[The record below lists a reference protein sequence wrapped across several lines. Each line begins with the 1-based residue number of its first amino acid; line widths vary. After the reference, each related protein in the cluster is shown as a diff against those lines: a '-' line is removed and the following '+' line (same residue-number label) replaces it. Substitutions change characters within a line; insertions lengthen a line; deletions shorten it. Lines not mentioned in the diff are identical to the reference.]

1 MHLLDSF
8 FIRCFPDAY
17 LMVVIMKNMLA
28 GIAAAFLLLAAAAQ
42 AGIIMGGTRVIY
54 QEGKREASISVSNAD
69 PHSPIWCSRG

>member
-1 MHLLDSF
+1 
-8 FIRCFPDAY
+8 
-17 LMVVIMKNMLA
+17 MVVIMKNMLA